1 MMEKDL
7 RSEND
12 NLKEWRDKKKS
23 LTEQLILRAIE
34 ELQKLNAKI
43 IPKNVCEMMAKIATF
58 EDKKYDA
65 VITPSAISKNT
76 IYKNMISEAKEES
89 KLNNTKNE
97 KYKIDGDKQFEIFK
111 LKTIIAKQEAKNKE
125 LEAIIQ
131 RANIQNNNSFQIQ
144 KNNNINFQNIL
155 KDLINFTKQEGI
167 VFLDKDMNLIT
178 ESEHKIL
185 ISSQIIK
192 LLNLGNL

>member
-1 MMEKDL
+1 MEKDL

-65 VITPSAISKNT
+65 VITPSAISKNM
-76 IYKNMISEAKEES
+76 IYKNMILEAKKES

-144 KNNNINFQNIL
+144 KNNNIDFQNIL

>member
-1 MMEKDL
+1 MVKDL

-76 IYKNMISEAKEES
+76 IYKNMISEAKEEF

-125 LEAIIQ
+125 LEAIIK
-131 RANIQNNNSFQIQ
+131 RANIQNNSSLQIQ
-144 KNNNINFQNIL
+144 KANNIDFQSIL
-155 KDLINFTKQEGI
+155 KDLVNFTRQEGI
-167 VFLDKDMNLIT
+167 AFLDKDMNLIT
-178 ESEHKIL
+178 ESEHQVL

-192 LLNLGNL
+192 LLNLGNS

>member
-76 IYKNMISEAKEES
+76 IYKNMISKAKEES

-131 RANIQNNNSFQIQ
+131 RANIQNSNSFQIQ
-144 KNNNINFQNIL
+144 KNNNIDFQNIL
-155 KDLINFTKQEGI
+155 KDLINFTRQEGI

-185 ISSQIIK
+185 ISSRIIK

>member
-1 MMEKDL
+1 MEKDL

-76 IYKNMISEAKEES
+76 IYKNMISKAKEES

-131 RANIQNNNSFQIQ
+131 RANIQNSNSFQIQ
-144 KNNNINFQNIL
+144 KNNNIDFQNIL
-155 KDLINFTKQEGI
+155 KDLINFTRQEGI

-185 ISSQIIK
+185 ISSRIIK